1 MMEDEYVRKDYHD
14 ATMREIKAL
23 MDRNL
28 AKQEAMNAEMNARI
42 DAMAAKQETL
52 YTEIRGEIKNI
63 HTRIDGVVDT
73 FSVAINDLKDRI
85 DDVKDRVNDIETGQS
100 NALAR
105 WGIAIAVFVGI
116 MQVAVAWFMK

>member
-1 MMEDEYVRKDYHD
+1 MEDEYVRKDYHD

-23 MDRNL
+23 MERNL
-28 AKQEAMNAEMNARI
+28 AKQEAMNSELNARL
-42 DAMAAKQETL
+42 ETR
-52 YTEIRGEIKNI
+52 YTEIQGEIKNI
-63 HTRIDGVVDT
+63 HTRIDGVIDT

-85 DDVKDRVNDIETGQS
+85 DDIKTSQANGF
-100 NALAR
+100 AR

>member
-1 MMEDEYVRKDYHD
+1 MEDEYVRKDYHD

-28 AKQEAMNAEMNARI
+28 AKQEAMNARQEARF
-42 DAMAAKQETL
+42 
-52 YTEIRGEIKNI
+52 TEIQGEIKNI

-85 DDVKDRVNDIETGQS
+85 DDIKTSQANGF
-100 NALAR
+100 AR
-105 WGIAIAVFVGI
+105 WGIIVALVVGVV
-116 MQVAVAWFMK
+116 QVLVSLLLK

>member
-1 MMEDEYVRKDYHD
+1 MEDEYVRKDYHD
-14 ATMREIKAL
+14 EAIRRMEVL
-23 MDRNL
+23 MERNL
-28 AKQEAMNAEMNARI
+28 AKQEAMNARQEARF
-42 DAMAAKQETL
+42 
-52 YTEIRGEIKNI
+52 TEIQGEIKNI

-85 DDVKDRVNDIETGQS
+85 DDIKTSQTNGF
-100 NALAR
+100 AR

>member
-1 MMEDEYVRKDYHD
+1 MEDEYVRKDYHD

-28 AKQEAMNAEMNARI
+28 AKQEAMNARQEARF
-42 DAMAAKQETL
+42 
-52 YTEIRGEIKNI
+52 TEIQGEIKNI

-85 DDVKDRVNDIETGQS
+85 DDIKTSQANGF
-100 NALAR
+100 AR
-105 WGIAIAVFVGI
+105 WGIMVALVVGVV
-116 MQVAVAWFMK
+116 QVLVSLLLK

>member
-1 MMEDEYVRKDYHD
+1 MEDEYVRKDYHD

-28 AKQEAMNAEMNARI
+28 AKQEAMNARQEARF
-42 DAMAAKQETL
+42 
-52 YTEIRGEIKNI
+52 TEIQGEIKNI

-85 DDVKDRVNDIETGQS
+85 DDIKTSQTNGF
-100 NALAR
+100 AR

>member
-1 MMEDEYVRKDYHD
+1 MEDEYVRKDYHD

-28 AKQEAMNAEMNARI
+28 AKQEAMNAATNARLEAI
-42 DAMAAKQETL
+42 H
-52 YTEIRGEIKNI
+52 TEIRGEIKNI

-85 DDVKDRVNDIETGQS
+85 DDIKTSQTNGF
-100 NALAR
+100 AR